1 MTWPKHGVAAATLA
15 ACVAASA
22 PLSAQIQTPV
32 SATSAGDTGSFTVPG
47 GVCFVRLDV
56 AGGLGG
62 ASYVPDIVEG
72 GRGAR
77 IGARVP
83 VTPGAQLD
91 FSVGGAGVNAV
102 VSVPAAGGV
111 GGGGSGGGSG
121 SFGGGGGGGASVV
134 ALDGV
139 PIVVAGGGGGGGGA
153 LLGSVGGDAGGAGG
167 TGADGGPGTDDFPA
181 TAGAADGTG
190 GLGGYDLHVL
200 AFGGGGGGGV
210 GGGGT
215 VQQDGPGGSG
225 GDGNGVYGGGGG
237 SGGEET
243 SPGGHGSDA
252 SPGAGGLGST
262 VGNYGPGGN
271 GGLGFG
277 GGGGAAVTGGGG
289 GAGYGGGGGGALGG
303 GGAGGSSFV
312 VNSADDDVAYSFNY
326 GDGFV
331 VITYDPVADACPT
344 TAFSVS
350 AATDTGLI
358 TGTLTGPA
366 PCSITSASAL
376 TAEGAAGAPPDGV
389 ALPHGLVDLSIEGC
403 PDGATVTL
411 TVTYPEPLP
420 VDTTFWK
427 YGPTSDDASPH
438 WYEITPTSIVGAT
451 VTYTIT
457 DGGLGDDDL
466 TANGTIL
473 DPAGP
478 GVTATAVPTM
488 PAMVSVAL
496 AALLLGAG
504 ASVLW
509 RRGSLAAPDVS

>member
-1 MTWPKHGVAAATLA
+1 AQAISFSVRTRASGSGCRANSPRASCAASMARRGLSLRRRQTRSASARARSYPCDRATCASMSAAVGVCCATAGTPAPTNSTNASAHARSGPIWRNSESLEYNLLRKTMTWPKHGVAAATLA

-83 VTPGAQLD
+83 VTPGARLD
-91 FSVGGAGVNAV
+91 FSVGGAGVSAV

-167 TGADGGPGTDDFPA
+167 TGAGGGPGTDDFPA

-190 GLGGYDLHVL
+190 GVGGYDLHVL

-262 VGNYGPGGN
+262 VG
-271 GGLGFG
+271 
-277 GGGGAAVTGGGG
+277 
-289 GAGYGGGGGGALGG
+289 
-303 GGAGGSSFV
+303 
-312 VNSADDDVAYSFNY
+312 
-326 GDGFV
+326 
-331 VITYDPVADACPT
+331 
-344 TAFSVS
+344 
-350 AATDTGLI
+350 
-358 TGTLTGPA
+358 
-366 PCSITSASAL
+366 
-376 TAEGAAGAPPDGV
+376 
-389 ALPHGLVDLSIEGC
+389 
-403 PDGATVTL
+403 
-411 TVTYPEPLP
+411 
-420 VDTTFWK
+420 
-427 YGPTSDDASPH
+427 
-438 WYEITPTSIVGAT
+438 
-451 VTYTIT
+451 
-457 DGGLGDDDL
+457 
-466 TANGTIL
+466 
-473 DPAGP
+473 
-478 GVTATAVPTM
+478 
-488 PAMVSVAL
+488 
-496 AALLLGAG
+496 
-504 ASVLW
+504 
-509 RRGSLAAPDVS
+509 